1 MQMYNQEKKDGE
13 LRERSE
19 KYAVSLRKNKR
30 EDAIKERR
38 KRVQEERVHKR
49 VPEMTR
55 NGSEDQLDENK
66 VSLKEFVLGIS

>member
-1 MQMYNQEKKDGE
+1 MYNQEKKDGE

-38 KRVQEERVHKR
+38 KRVQEERVLKR
-49 VPEMTR
+49 APEMTR
-55 NGSEDQLDENK
+55 NGSED
-66 VSLKEFVLGIS
+66 

>member
-1 MQMYNQEKKDGE
+1 MYNQEKKDGE

-38 KRVQEERVHKR
+38 KRDQEERVHKR

-66 VSLKEFVLGIS
+66 VSLKEFLLGIS